1 MSKKTDLFY
10 IFKFNSK
17 FLIEKAIGKDMRYTV
32 DEARKDLNLVS
43 LADNQ
48 VFHFLRKIKETP
60 FDREKLDKLYKLR
73 NDEKSLPKVKR
84 NLVKIEKYQK
94 QIDDIL
100 FIPDIITVKMS
111 SKKDYL
117 DLTKNGFS
125 INGIKFVRLVCTA
138 AYLRRN
144 IVGFINEKYFK
155 ELNEILMCGLD
166 GKLKETNLGKF
177 SAYYGLFM
185 SAVNKVDTPRVCVIP
200 DYETDLR
207 NQMVDFIVTDPDGKR
222 HIEEREKDM
231 PMNWFDGMGLISP
244 EMAKKWQTNLGLDY
258 LPSGFVIRSAYI
270 KGLVVPFDFHDFA
283 KNVAFKET
291 ITDAWGKE

>member
-1 MSKKTDLFY
+1 MK
-10 IFKFNSK
+10 
-17 FLIEKAIGKDMRYTV
+17 YTV

-48 VFHFLRKIKETP
+48 VFHFLRKIKGTP

-125 INGIKFVRLVCTA
+125 INGIK
-138 AYLRRN
+138 
-144 IVGFINEKYFK
+144 
-155 ELNEILMCGLD
+155 
-166 GKLKETNLGKF
+166 
-177 SAYYGLFM
+177 
-185 SAVNKVDTPRVCVIP
+185 
-200 DYETDLR
+200 
-207 NQMVDFIVTDPDGKR
+207 
-222 HIEEREKDM
+222 
-231 PMNWFDGMGLISP
+231 
-244 EMAKKWQTNLGLDY
+244 
-258 LPSGFVIRSAYI
+258 
-270 KGLVVPFDFHDFA
+270 
-283 KNVAFKET
+283 
-291 ITDAWGKE
+291 